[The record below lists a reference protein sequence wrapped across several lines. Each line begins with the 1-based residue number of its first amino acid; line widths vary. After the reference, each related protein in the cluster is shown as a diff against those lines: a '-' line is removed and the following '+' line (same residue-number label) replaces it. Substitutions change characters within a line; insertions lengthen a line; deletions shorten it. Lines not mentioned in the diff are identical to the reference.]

1 MGKSPVTLIN
11 VSDNDRKRLEQWKE
25 LMAKVRANAEFEMK
39 KRMRSMAA
47 GERTKLKRLL
57 TNIKFLG
64 DVGKA
69 AGMGRVSRVML
80 DKWMNMPGVSY
91 AINNAL
97 NEAKAMMAGGPETAD
112 GLLFRVKVLPEL
124 KKDAETFRATGQR
137 NRESRVIAKYAAA
150 DLKGYRWQIVQAA
163 NNNDKHFF
171 IDLAK
176 CLTGEIEPELYDKL
190 DYDIADICCREPGI
204 RAGFAVSELAAR
216 GHKITVEAFRV
227 RKKRLGLSKPQV
239 RKK

>member
-1 MGKSPVTLIN
+1 MGKPPVTLIN
-11 VSDNDRKRLEQWKE
+11 VSDNDRKGLEQWKE
-25 LMAKVRANAEFEMK
+25 AMAKIRANAEFEMK
-39 KRMRSMAA
+39 KRMRSMTA

-57 TNIKFLG
+57 TNTKFLG

-69 AGMGRVSRVML
+69 AGRSRVSRVML

-91 AINNAL
+91 SINNAL
-97 NEAKAMMAGGPETAD
+97 NEAKAMKAGGPETAE
-112 GLLFRVKVLPEL
+112 GLLFRSKVAPEL
-124 KKDAETFRATGQR
+124 EKDAEIFRVTGQR
-137 NRESRVIAKYAAA
+137 NRESRVIAKFAAA
-150 DLKGYRWQIVQAA
+150 DLKGHRWQIVQAA

-176 CLTGEIEPELYDKL
+176 CLTGEIKPELYDKL
-190 DYDIADICCREPGI
+190 DHDIAEICCRSPEI
-204 RAGFAVSELAAR
+204 RAGFAVAELAAR

-227 RKKRLGLSKPQV
+227 RKKRLGLSKPRV